1 MKQVLISALKIAGIG
16 AAIPAH
22 GQMPESPQPKPNVI
36 LILADDLGFGDV
48 SCNGSRTISTPH
60 VDRVA
65 AQGIRFTN
73 AHTTSST
80 STPARFGLLTGEYPW
95 RHEGTGIAPGDA
107 GMIIPPGTHTL
118 ASMMQDAGYVTG
130 AVGKWHL
137 GLGETGKQ
145 DWNGFIT
152 PGLRD
157 IGFDY
162 SFIMAATGDRVP
174 CVYIENQR
182 VYNHDP
188 EAPIAV
194 SYKKNFPGEP
204 TGRSH
209 PELLKLLPS
218 HGHDMSIVN
227 GISRIG
233 YMKGGGRALWKDEE
247 IADVITE
254 KAVEFIVE
262 NKDRP
267 FFLYFGT
274 NDIHVPRAPHER
286 FVGKSGMGA
295 RGDAILAFDWSV
307 GRIMETLE
315 KLGITENTTVILTS
329 DNGPVVDDGYQDH
342 AVELLGDHRPWH
354 IYRGGKYSAYEAGT
368 RVPFIIRWPRQ
379 YRAGSVSEALV
390 SQIDLYA
397 SLASLCGQPI
407 PTDAAPDSRNALAAL
422 RGDDPEGR
430 EWVVEQN
437 IHNTLSLIWN
447 GWKYIAP
454 SNAPGYNLLTDTEL
468 GNAPEIQLYDLRLDV
483 GERHDIADSHSDT
496 VQRMQALLD
505 KIIHKKEHPNSSER

>member
-1 MKQVLISALKIAGIG
+1 MRHTLLPILGVAGIG
-16 AAIPAH
+16 AVVYAQAAKPART
-22 GQMPESPQPKPNVI
+22 KPNVI
-36 LILADDLGFGDV
+36 IILADDLGFGDV
-48 SCNGSRTISTPH
+48 SCNGSRTISTPN

-65 AQGIRFTN
+65 TQGIRFTN

-95 RHEGTGIAPGDA
+95 RREGTGIAPGDA
-107 GMIIPPGTHTL
+107 GMIIPAGTYTI

-182 VYNHDP
+182 VYNYDP

-204 TGRSH
+204 IGRNN
-209 PELLKLLPS
+209 PELLKLHPS

-233 YMKGGGRALWKDEE
+233 YMKGGGKALWKDEE

-254 KAVEFIVE
+254 KAVEFIAR
-262 NKDRP
+262 NKETP

-274 NDIHVPRAPHER
+274 NDIHVPRAPHKR

-307 GRIMETLE
+307 GRVMETLE
-315 KLGITENTTVILTS
+315 ELGIAENTIVILTS

-368 RVPFIIRWPRQ
+368 RVPFIIRWPGK
-379 YRAGSVSEALV
+379 YNAGSTSNALV

-397 SLASLCGQPI
+397 SLAVLCGRQI
-407 PTDAAPDSRNALAAL
+407 PQNAAPDSRNYLPAF
-422 RGDDPEGR
+422 RGDDSEGR
-430 EWVVEQN
+430 EWIVEQN
-437 IHNTLSLIWN
+437 INNTLSLIWN

-454 SNAPGYNLLTDTEL
+454 SDAPSYNKLTSTEL
-468 GNAPEIQLYDLRLDV
+468 GNNSEAQLYDLRLDV
-483 GERHDIADSHSDT
+483 GEQHNIADSYPDT
-496 VQRMQALLD
+496 IQRMQALLEEIVNVKNAD
-505 KIIHKKEHPNSSER
+505 